1 MSLEHPW
8 VIRAQQSRCQMSL
21 KEREA
26 SLRVRGRHRD
36 KVSFPG
42 TQAKPACKPV
52 SADVEGRMLIRPRE
66 DMMEKSGISGA
77 ALTPVPGT
85 NPPESESS
93 GLLGMAS

>member
-1 MSLEHPW
+1 MLS
-8 VIRAQQSRCQMSL
+8 RADVKCLLR
-21 KEREA
+21 KEKHLSE
-26 SLRVRGRHRD
+26 SEEEHRD
-36 KVSFPG
+36 KISFPG